1 MSEQTNMKIDRKL
14 PVTVLSG
21 FLGSGKTTLLN
32 NILKNREGMKVAVIV
47 NDMSEINI
55 DSEQIKN
62 SDVELSR
69 TDEKMVEMANGCI
82 CCTLR
87 EDLLVEIKKLA
98 LENRFDYLVIE
109 SSGISEPLPVAET
122 FTFEDEEGDS
132 LSDFAVLDTMVTV
145 VDGYNFFND
154 FNSKEFLKDRGEK
167 LGEDDERTISNLLVD
182 QIEFANVIILNKT
195 DKLQR
200 SEIEK
205 IKAIISRLN
214 ADAKIIETSYSQ
226 IDFKEIINTKMFDME
241 KAAESPRWLKE
252 LRGEHTPETE
262 EYGISSFV
270 YRARKPFHPKRF
282 KDILQSPAINGVI
295 RSKGF
300 FWLATRNEFAMMFN
314 IAGKILEYSVAGYW
328 YGMLNRE
335 ELQENEMW
343 EQLQDI
349 WVEPFG
355 DRRQELVFIGNNYDK
370 DLLIQALDD
379 ALLTDEEMKLGV
391 EEWKNF
397 EVPFPKFEVA
407 QEEEEKKDS
416 DEENQKD
423 INKGGNR
430 E

>member
-1 MSEQTNMKIDRKL
+1 MSENKTIQIDKKL

-32 NILKNREGMKVAVIV
+32 NILKNRDGMRVAVIV

-55 DSEQIKN
+55 DAEQLKN

-132 LSDFAVLDTMVTV
+132 LGDFAELDTLVTV

-154 FNSKEFLKDRGEK
+154 FNSKEFLKDREQE
-167 LGEDDERTISNLLVD
+167 LGEDDERSITNLLVD
-182 QIEFANVIILNKT
+182 QIEFADVIVLNKT
-195 DKLQR
+195 DKLKKD
-200 SEIEK
+200 EVEK
-205 IKAIISRLN
+205 IKAIISKLN
-214 ADAKIIETSYSQ
+214 ADAKVIETSYSQ
-226 IDFKEIINTKMFDME
+226 VDFKEIINTKMFDME
-241 KAAESPRWLKE
+241 KAAEAPGWLKE

-270 YRARKPFHPKRF
+270 YRARRPFHPKRF
-282 KDILQSPAINGVI
+282 KDILQSPVINGVI
-295 RSKGF
+295 RSKGY
-300 FWLATRNEFAMMFN
+300 FWLATRNEFALMFN
-314 IAGKILEYSVAGYW
+314 IAGKILEYTIAGYW
-328 YGMLNRE
+328 YGTLSE
-335 ELQENEMW
+335 EEIKENEEMW
-343 EQLQDI
+343 EQLQDV
-349 WVEPFG
+349 WVEPYG
-355 DRRQELVFIGNNYDK
+355 DRRQEIVFIGNNYDK
-370 DLLIQALDD
+370 QLLTQALDD
-379 ALLTDEEMKLGV
+379 ALLTDEEMKLGI

-397 EVPFPKFEVA
+397 EDPFPKWEIS
-407 QEEEEKKDS
+407 QEGEEES
-416 DEENQKD
+416 IDEEK
-423 INKGGNR
+423 
-430 E
+430 